1 MSDSWRITRP
11 WHRTPIPIRLP
22 VPAGRAASRL
32 ASPVRTALTAW
43 WLRAVR
49 GRFLPAELRAQ
60 LALGRGERILAA
72 GFDPDGR
79 HALIATNQ
87 ALHHRDAA
95 DGWSR
100 LGWELITEVGWD
112 GPAGRLV
119 IWGVAG
125 IAPAR
130 TVIRLRDQGTLAALA
145 EERIS
150 YTRLGSWALPL
161 NGRRV
166 LAEARRRPV
175 TGELLWLVNS
185 PGGLNLDDGQVRRQ
199 VNEAVAQLSDELG
212 ITRPPGPPARL
223 TAVPRR

>member
-1 MSDSWRITRP
+1 MSESWRITEP
-11 WHRTPIPIRLP
+11 WHRAPIPARRP
-22 VPAGRAASRL
+22 VRPGRAASRL
-32 ASPVRTALTAW
+32 ASPLRAWFTAW

-49 GRFLPAELRAQ
+49 GRILPAELRAQ

-72 GFDPDGR
+72 GFDPDGQ
-79 HALIATNQ
+79 HALVATKS
-87 ALHHRDAA
+87 ALHYRAGT

-112 GPAGRLV
+112 SPASRLV
-119 IWGVAG
+119 IWGLAG

-130 TVIRLRDQGTLAALA
+130 TLVPLRDRGTLPALA

-166 LAEARRRPV
+166 LAEARRRPA
-175 TGELLWLVNS
+175 TGELLWVVNS
-185 PGGLNLDDGQVRRQ
+185 PGGLDLGDGQVRRQ
-199 VNEAVAQLSDELG
+199 VNEAVAQLRDELG
-212 ITRPPGPPARL
+212 ITRPPHVPARL